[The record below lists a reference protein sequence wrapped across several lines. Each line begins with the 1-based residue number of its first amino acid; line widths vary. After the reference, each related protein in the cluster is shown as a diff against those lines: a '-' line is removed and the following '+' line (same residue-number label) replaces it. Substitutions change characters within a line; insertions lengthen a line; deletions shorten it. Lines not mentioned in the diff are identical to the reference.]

1 MGKISFV
8 VNDKDHA
15 IHYRTSLEML
25 KKIACDKTLCEKFDK
40 NELFI
45 GTKGRSVDKRLIYF
59 MEERNEKHYSVS
71 KFDWL
76 KFHRPFGG
84 VKKGDSVWIKSYID
98 TKRMKFLGDE
108 KANLIHME
116 RIWRNPE
123 LLNSQN

>member
-25 KKIACDKTLCEKFDK
+25 KKIACDKTLCDKFDK
-40 NELFI
+40 NKLFI

-59 MEERNEKHYSVS
+59 KEERNEKHYSVS

-76 KFHRPFGG
+76 QRHRPFENI
-84 VKKGDSVWIKSYID
+84 KKGNSAWIGRYIEA
-98 TKRMKFLGDE
+98 KGMKFLGDE
-108 KANLIHME
+108 KGNLTDM
-116 RIWRNPE
+116 
-123 LLNSQN
+123 